1 MNKFLLIFVVAMC
14 PVLSGCSTTPKA
26 DSWSAKMP
34 WNKKKEPK
42 PYPNPVKM
50 AVTWTP
56 DILVQPGRTPTRGF
70 GGRVYFYNDR
80 SQAVPVEGELTIH
93 GFDEA
98 LATNRQSDGVKRFRF
113 TAEQFTTH
121 FSETDLGASYSIWIP
136 WDAAGGDQKKLSLM
150 STFKTSGGKV
160 VQSEAAMVLLPG
172 RKVDHIAAQR
182 AKHVPVRQVGHFVG
196 DSGTNQGLNASS
208 AMQTTTIPLPS
219 SFQQRLARM
228 PEQSKPSTRTIV
240 RTAPSN
246 QPAAPTPLP
255 TP

>member
-1 MNKFLLIFVVAMC
+1 MKKILFILVIAAC
-14 PVLSGCSTTPKA
+14 PIATGCATAPKSE
-26 DSWSAKMP
+26 SWSAKLP
-34 WNKKKEPK
+34 WNKDKPPK

-70 GGRVYFYNDR
+70 GGRVYFYNDH

-98 LATNRQSDGVKRFRF
+98 LATAQQSDGIKRFRF
-113 TAEQFTTH
+113 TAEQFTSH
-121 FSETDLGASYSIWIP
+121 FSESDLGASYSIWIP

-150 STFKTSGGKV
+150 STFKTTGGKV

-172 RKVDHIAAQR
+172 RKVDLTAAKR
-182 AKHVPVRQVGHFVG
+182 PAVPAVRQVGHYLG
-196 DSGTNQGLNASS
+196 GTETHQGLNANS

-228 PEQSKPSTRTIV
+228 PEQTKPSARVATRL
-240 RTAPSN
+240 
-246 QPAAPTPLP
+246 PAAQETSKPTPLP
-255 TP
+255 AP